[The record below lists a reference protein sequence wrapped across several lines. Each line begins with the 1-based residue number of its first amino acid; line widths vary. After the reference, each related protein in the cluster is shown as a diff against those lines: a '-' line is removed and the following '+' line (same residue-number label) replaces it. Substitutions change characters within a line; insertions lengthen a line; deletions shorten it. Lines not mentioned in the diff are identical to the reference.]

1 MIAFFIYMCL
11 EEDFIS
17 VLFFLIC
24 GSTRTIA
31 VAIRKNSEIGLLKNT
46 VKSPVAV
53 KIAFLR
59 LSSSIGPKI
68 KAKKNGAKGKFV
80 FLKKYPTK
88 PKMIISQISK
98 KL

>member
-1 MIAFFIYMCL
+1 MTIPNSIYMFL
-11 EEDFIS
+11 EEESIS

-68 KAKKNGAKGKFV
+68 NAKRTVLKGNSF
-80 FLKKYPTK
+80 F
-88 PKMIISQISK
+88 
-98 KL
+98 